1 MAVSLKTDLRFP
13 ESGQHGHGSRII
25 HHAVLSRQWMRLRCD
40 QDQILLLYRNRCK
53 FVFFRWLRAEYKII
67 FSCSQTIQ
75 KILCDTC
82 MKSKLDVLSRVR
94 FQENGGQ
101 TGNVFDSKSPEHSD
115 ADQTFAPC
123 ISVKCCD
130 SFIQSRQRV
139 FRTGEKFFSESCQGC
154 ISSVFFKQRDPQLF
168 FQLCDRVAQTWL

>member
-1 MAVSLKTDLRFP
+1 MICF
-13 ESGQHGHGSRII
+13 
-25 HHAVLSRQWMRLRCD
+25 
-40 QDQILLLYRNRCK
+40 QIEDC
-53 FVFFRWLRAEYKII
+53 LRAEYKII

-94 FQENGGQ
+94 FQETGSQ
-101 TGNVFDSKSPEHSD
+101 TGNVFDSKRPEHPD

-123 ISVKCCD
+123 ISVECCD

-154 ISSVFFKQRDPQLF
+154 ISSVFFQTAGSPALFPAVRSRGSDLAVKCKAVLLLLF
-168 FQLCDRVAQTWL
+168 FFKILSLEKVHSYCEQ

>member
-1 MAVSLKTDLRFP
+1 
-13 ESGQHGHGSRII
+13 
-25 HHAVLSRQWMRLRCD
+25 MRLRCD

-94 FQENGGQ
+94 FQENGSQ
-101 TGNVFDSKSPEHSD
+101 TGNVFDSKRPEHPD

-123 ISVKCCD
+123 ISVECCD

-139 FRTGEKFFSESCQGC
+139 FRTGEKFFSESCSGLYFFRFFSNSGIPSYFFSCAIAWLRLGC
-154 ISSVFFKQRDPQLF
+154 EMQSCSSAFVLF
-168 FQLCDRVAQTWL
+168 

>member
-1 MAVSLKTDLRFP
+1 
-13 ESGQHGHGSRII
+13 
-25 HHAVLSRQWMRLRCD
+25 MRLRCD

-94 FQENGGQ
+94 FQETGSQ
-101 TGNVFDSKSPEHSD
+101 TGNVFDSKRPEIPMRIRPSPR
-115 ADQTFAPC
+115 AFLW
-123 ISVKCCD
+123 SVVIPSSRVD
-130 SFIQSRQRV
+130 SVCSAQERNSSPNRV
-139 FRTGEKFFSESCQGC
+139 RVVFLPFFSNSGIPSSFSSCAIAWLRLGC
-154 ISSVFFKQRDPQLF
+154 EMQSCSSAFVLF
-168 FQLCDRVAQTWL
+168 